1 MHRFLVEND
10 DFLKRNY
17 KENVL
22 NSGYSVGMLSQITS
36 AAVYSPRGSGSSYH
50 ELSYV
55 VKLNLTHGIIAR
67 MDVIDVQL
75 SYGFTNA

>member
-1 MHRFLVEND
+1 MN
-10 DFLKRNY
+10 LK
-17 KENVL
+17 
-22 NSGYSVGMLSQITS
+22 SVGKLTSMSGLS